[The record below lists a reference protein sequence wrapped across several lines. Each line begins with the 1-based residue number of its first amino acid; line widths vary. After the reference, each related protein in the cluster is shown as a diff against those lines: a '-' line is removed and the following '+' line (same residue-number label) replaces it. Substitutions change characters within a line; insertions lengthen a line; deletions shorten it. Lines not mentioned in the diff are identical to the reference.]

1 MRCSQVHLPVRVSP
15 PARSGKDRVRRGKLA
30 AAARSK
36 NAPVSASDAVSRRM
50 RATPGRD
57 TAPELHLRQ
66 ALHARG
72 LRFRVDQRV
81 EVGTKRRADIVFP
94 KTRVV
99 VFVDGCFWH
108 GCPLHMTWPRNN
120 ATWWRQKIEA
130 NRDRDRSTTRRLRA
144 AGWSVVRVWEHEEV
158 ERAARRVF
166 VRIRERDASST

>member
-1 MRCSQVHLPVRVSP
+1 
-15 PARSGKDRVRRGKLA
+15 
-30 AAARSK
+30 
-36 NAPVSASDAVSRRM
+36 
-50 RATPGRD
+50 
-57 TAPELHLRQ
+57 
-66 ALHARG
+66 
-72 LRFRVDQRV
+72 VDQRV